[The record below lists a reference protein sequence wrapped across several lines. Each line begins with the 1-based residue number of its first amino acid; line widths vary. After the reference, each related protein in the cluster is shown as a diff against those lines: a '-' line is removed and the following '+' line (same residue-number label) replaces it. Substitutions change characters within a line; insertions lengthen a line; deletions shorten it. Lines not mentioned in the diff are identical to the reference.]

1 MKDFIITLTAT
12 STKEFAVTAETIAEA
27 HEHANA
33 LFFNTDLLAFSDDDL
48 DEVEVEVDVEV
59 KEITDD
65 KDEDFEIEE
74 LFFSASEDQKE
85 RILNI
90 LYERINRRYCLSKH

>member
-12 STKEFAVTAETIAEA
+12 SIKEFAITAESIEEA
-27 HEHANA
+27 HELAQT
-33 LFFNTDLLAFSDDDL
+33 LFFDTDLLAFSDDDL
-48 DEVEVEVDVEV
+48 DEVDVEV

-65 KDEDFEIEE
+65 EDEDLDLEE
-74 LFFSASEDQKE
+74 LFFSASEEQKE

-90 LYERINRRYCLSKH
+90 LDEEDK

>member
-12 STKEFAVTAETIAEA
+12 SIKEFAITAETFAEA
-27 HEHANA
+27 HELAQT
-33 LFFNTDLLAFSDDDL
+33 LFFDTDLLSFSDDDL
-48 DEVEVEVDVEV
+48 DEVDVEV

-65 KDEDFEIEE
+65 EDEDFDLEE
-74 LFFSASEDQKE
+74 MFFSAGEEQKE

-90 LYERINRRYCLSKH
+90 LDEEDK

>member
-1 MKDFIITLTAT
+1 MKDFIIILTAT

-27 HEHANA
+27 HEHANT
-33 LFFNTDLLAFSDDDL
+33 LFFDTDLLAFSDDDL
-48 DEVEVEVDVEV
+48 DEVDVEV

-65 KDEDFEIEE
+65 KDEDFDIEE

>member
-12 STKEFAVTAETIAEA
+12 SIKKFAVTAETIAEA
-27 HEHANA
+27 HELAHT
-33 LFFNTDLLAFSDDDL
+33 LFFDTDLLAFSDDDL
-48 DEVEVEVDVEV
+48 DEVDVEV

-65 KDEDFEIEE
+65 EDDEFDLEE
-74 LFFSASEDQKE
+74 LFFSAGEEQKE

-90 LYERINRRYCLSKH
+90 LYEEDK

>member
-12 STKEFAVTAETIAEA
+12 SIKEFSVTAESIEEA
-27 HEHANA
+27 HGLAHT
-33 LFFNTDLLAFSDDDL
+33 LFFDTDLLAFSDDDL
-48 DEVEVEVDVEV
+48 NEVDVEV

-65 KDEDFEIEE
+65 EDEDFDLEE
-74 LFFSASEDQKE
+74 LFFSASEEQQE

-90 LYERINRRYCLSKH
+90 LDEEDK

>member
-12 STKEFAVTAETIAEA
+12 SIKEFSVTAESIEEA
-27 HEHANA
+27 HELAHT
-33 LFFNTDLLAFSDDDL
+33 LFFDTDLLAFSDDDL
-48 DEVEVEVDVEV
+48 NEVDVEV

-65 KDEDFEIEE
+65 EDEDFDLEE
-74 LFFSASEDQKE
+74 LFFSASEEQKE

-90 LYERINRRYCLSKH
+90 LDEEDK

>member
-12 STKEFAVTAETIAEA
+12 SIKEFAITAETFAEA
-27 HEHANA
+27 HEIAQT
-33 LFFNTDLLAFSDDDL
+33 LFFDTDLLSFSDDDL
-48 DEVEVEVDVEV
+48 DEVDVEV

-65 KDEDFEIEE
+65 DDEDEDFDLEE
-74 LFFSASEDQKE
+74 MFFSASEEQKE

-90 LYERINRRYCLSKH
+90 LDEEDK